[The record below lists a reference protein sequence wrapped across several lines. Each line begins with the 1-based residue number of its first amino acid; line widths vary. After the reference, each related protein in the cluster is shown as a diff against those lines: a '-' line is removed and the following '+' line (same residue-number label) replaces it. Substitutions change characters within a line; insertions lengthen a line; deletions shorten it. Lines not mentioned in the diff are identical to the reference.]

1 MAATRQTRAEKKA
14 ATRERL
20 LGAGERLARRDGF
33 ARMTLDRVAEAAGL
47 TKGAIYSN
55 FDSKEDFL
63 LEVAARA
70 TSGFTIGDEVFDRAT
85 TVGALLEEMANA
97 ITRGIRQGRKAGVVA
112 MEFVTL
118 ALREP
123 KLLRVLAE
131 QQGSESAP
139 AGDRASL
146 WLDEH
151 RDELPLPADQFFE
164 VVNALAWGVVLRRLI
179 NGEDAVPDDLIT
191 WAFTRLLPWE
201 GDSSG

>member
-1 MAATRQTRAEKKA
+1 MATARQTRAEKKA

-20 LGAGERLARRDGF
+20 LAAGERLARRDGF

-70 TSGFTIGDEVFDRAT
+70 TSGFTMGDEVFDRAAN
-85 TVGALLEEMANA
+85 VGALLEEMASA

-131 QQGSESAP
+131 QQGAESAP
-139 AGDRASL
+139 AGDRAAL
-146 WLDEH
+146 WLEEH
-151 RDELPLPADQFFE
+151 RDELPIPEDQFFE
-164 VVNALAWGVVLRRLI
+164 VANALAWGIVLRRLI
-179 NGEDAVPDDLIT
+179 NGEETVPDDLIT
-191 WAFTRLLPWE
+191 WAFTRLLPW
-201 GDSSG
+201 DSSA